1 MIQLQF
7 TDEDIKQ
14 LQYERFYHP
23 HPHVQLKTEALLL
36 KSQMLPHWQIAE
48 IVGVCENTIRTYFTD
63 YRQGGIDRLKQ
74 LNFYTPVSSL
84 AGHRLLLE
92 THFRAHPPATIK
104 QAANEIEKLTG
115 IKRGLTQVR
124 NFFKHIG
131 LARRKVG
138 QIPAKADRER
148 QEIFK
153 QQELEPL
160 LKEATDGKIALFFVD
175 AAHFVFAPFLGFL
188 WCFAR
193 VFVKAAAGRSR
204 HNVMGALNAV
214 THDIITITNNHYI
227 TAQTFCA
234 FMHEIV
240 RRYAT
245 IPITLILDNA
255 RYQKCELVRQT
266 AANLGISLVYLPPYS
281 PNLNLI
287 ERLWKFV
294 KKQCLYSKCYQDF
307 DAFSSAIDT
316 FLETAPQ
323 THATELRSLLTHNFQ
338 CFPEEEYIL
347 EQAA

>member
-1 MIQLQF
+1 MISLQIPY
-7 TDEDIKQ
+7 EDIEQ
-14 LQYERFYHP
+14 LRYERFHHP
-23 HPHVQLKTEALLL
+23 HPRVQIKAEALLL
-36 KSQMLPHWQIAE
+36 KSQMLPHWQIAK
-48 IVGVCENTIRTYFTD
+48 IVGICENTLRTYLTE
-63 YRQGGIDRLKQ
+63 YQQGGIERLKQ
-74 LNFYTPVSSL
+74 LNFYTPVSL
-84 AGHRLLLE
+84 LTKHRLSLE
-92 THFRAHPPATIK
+92 AHFRAHPPATIK
-104 QAANEIEKLTG
+104 HAVKDIETLTG
-115 IKRGLTQVR
+115 IKRSLTQVR
-124 NFFKHIG
+124 TFFKHIG
-131 LARRKVG
+131 LVRRKVG

-153 QQELEPL
+153 QEQLEPL
-160 LKEATDGKIALFFVD
+160 LKEAKDGKIALFFVD

-204 HNVMGALNAV
+204 HNILGALNAV
-214 THDIITITNNHYI
+214 THDIVTITNNSYI

-240 RRYAT
+240 GRYAT

-266 AANLGISLVYLPPYS
+266 AATLGISLVYLPPYS

-307 DAFSSAIDT
+307 AAFSSAIDT

-323 THATELRSLLTHNFQ
+323 THATELASLLTHNFQ
-338 CFPEEEYIL
+338 CFPDEEFVL
-347 EQAA
+347 LQAA